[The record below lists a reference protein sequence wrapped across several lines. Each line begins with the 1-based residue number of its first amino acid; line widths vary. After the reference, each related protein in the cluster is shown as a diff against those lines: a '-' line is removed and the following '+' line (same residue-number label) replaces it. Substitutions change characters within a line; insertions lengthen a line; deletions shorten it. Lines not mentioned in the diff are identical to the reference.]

1 MLKVRGLVGLEYHL
15 GVIGEGI
22 SGSKKHLRC
31 VRDWRD
37 LSATSVMYAEE
48 PHRGLCLLSS
58 HEWAEEK
65 LRKDL
70 ISLLRNVEA
79 QMSSLERSAEI
90 SNVRQITRGSSESR

>member
-22 SGSKKHLRC
+22 SGSKKHL
-31 VRDWRD
+31 RD